1 MTHYLVVAHQT
12 ATSAELLQC
21 VAELA
26 AFDPAT
32 VFTVLVP
39 ATPVVHLLT
48 WEEGETNEI
57 ARQRAEEARE
67 RFEGSGLNVAQ
78 AKVGDA
84 SPLLAIGDELRAHP
98 EEYDAVVL
106 STLPPGVSRRLR
118 LDVHY
123 LAERKF
129 GLPVIHVVAE
139 RQIKT
144 KV

>member
-106 STLPPGVSRRLR
+106 STLPPGLSRWLR
-118 LDVHY
+118 LDVHH
-123 LAERKF
+123 LTERKF
-129 GLPVIHVVAE
+129 GLPVIHVVAK

>member
-48 WEEGETNEI
+48 WEEGETNQF

-78 AKVGDA
+78 AKVGDG

-98 EEYDAVVL
+98 GEYDAVVL
-106 STLPPGVSRRLR
+106 STLPPGLSRWLR
-118 LDVHY
+118 LDVHHQ
-123 LAERKF
+123 AERKF
-129 GLPVIHVVAE
+129 GLPVIHVMAQ
-139 RQIKT
+139 RQDKA

>member
-21 VAELA
+21 VSELA
-26 AFDPAT
+26 AFDPET

-48 WEEGETNEI
+48 WEEGETNEN
-57 ARQRAEEARE
+57 ARQKAEEARE

-78 AKVGDA
+78 AKVGDG

-98 EEYDAVVL
+98 GEYDAVVL
-106 STLPPGVSRRLR
+106 STLPPGLSRWLR
-118 LDVHY
+118 LDVHQ

-129 GLPVIHVVAE
+129 ALPVIHVVAK
-139 RQIKT
+139 RQVKT
-144 KV
+144 

>member
-106 STLPPGVSRRLR
+106 STLPPGV
-118 LDVHY
+118 
-123 LAERKF
+123 
-129 GLPVIHVVAE
+129 
-139 RQIKT
+139 
-144 KV
+144 

>member
-21 VAELA
+21 VVELA

-39 ATPVVHLLT
+39 ATPLVHLLT

-78 AKVGDA
+78 AKVGDG

-106 STLPPGVSRRLR
+106 STLPPGVSRWLR
-118 LDVHY
+118 LDVHH
-123 LAERKF
+123 LAVPEQS
-129 GLPVIHVVAE
+129 H
-139 RQIKT
+139 
-144 KV
+144 

>member
-106 STLPPGVSRRLR
+106 STLPPGVSRWLR
-118 LDVHY
+118 LDVHH

-129 GLPVIHVVAE
+129 GLPVIHVVAK